1 MVMRGVLV
9 DFDWSEIIFD
19 LRRAGVGQVEIARQ
33 LGSIDEKMVR
43 KYMSGSSPSHW
54 RGELLLG
61 LWEKHTGLDRQSA
74 PRCPAALPRSTAPTR
89 KRQREVSHMPTE
101 HLPAVAQ
108 AYGITVPALIQMLSK
123 KKPQGQINQ
132 CSGTL
137 TLPGFEE

>member
-33 LGSIDEKMVR
+33 LGVVGESSVR
-43 KYMSGSSPSHW
+43 KYMAGSSPSHW
-54 RGELLLG
+54 RGERLLD
-61 LWEKHTGLDRQSA
+61 LWESRTGRDRTEA
-74 PRCPAALPRSTAPTR
+74 PRKPAEIHRATQRRMRPSTVAA
-89 KRQREVSHMPTE
+89 HMPTE
-101 HLPAVAQ
+101 HLPAVAH

>member
-19 LRRAGVGQVEIARQ
+19 LRRAGLGQSEIARQ
-33 LGSIDEKMVR
+33 LGVASEGMIR
-43 KYMSGSSPSHW
+43 QYLAGSSPTHW

-61 LWEKHTGLDRQSA
+61 LWESRTGLDRSEA
-74 PRCPAALPRSTAPTR
+74 PRRPADVPRLPPRRNRTKAAPT
-89 KRQREVSHMPTE
+89 HMPTE
-101 HLPAVAQ
+101 HLPAVAH
-108 AYGITVPALIQMLSK
+108 AYGLTVPALIQMLSK